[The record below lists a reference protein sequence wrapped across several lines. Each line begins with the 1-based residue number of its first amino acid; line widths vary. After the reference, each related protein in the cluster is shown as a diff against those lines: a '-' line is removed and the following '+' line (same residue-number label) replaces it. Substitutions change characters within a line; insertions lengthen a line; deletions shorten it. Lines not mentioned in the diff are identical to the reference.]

1 MIAPA
6 LLAIALH
13 ANALNAT
20 ARDSLPRGSHEW
32 RPSVS
37 PPARSGPKVGEG
49 QRASEATPAATV
61 PAPIATTSPT
71 THRER
76 GVPRRTSGGLMGGGT
91 HGGNGSGIVSC
102 VACAAG
108 GEEQQVAAMG
118 NDR

>member
-13 ANALNAT
+13 ANALHAT

-76 GVPRRTSGGLMGGGT
+76 GVQRRTSGLMGGGT